1 MKAFS
6 VAALLLVIT
15 ASSVGQT
22 PQTAPRPAG
31 KAPEEQQTIRVT
43 STLVNTLFT
52 VIDRNGKGKFITG
65 LKRENFKIFEDDQP
79 QTITNFSSKSNLP
92 LSIALLIDTSSSTR
106 IRLKAEQEAAID
118 FFYAVMQRSK

>member
-6 VAALLLVIT
+6 LAALLLVVT
-15 ASSVGQT
+15 ASGVART
-22 PQTAPRPAG
+22 PQIPPQTTPRPAG

-65 LKRENFKIFEDDQP
+65 LKRDNFKVFEDDKP
-79 QTITNFSSKSNLP
+79 QTITNFSSETEMP

-106 IRLKAEQEAAID
+106 IRLK
-118 FFYAVMQRSK
+118 